1 MTTSRSVF
9 RKWLAG
15 MATALVV
22 VASLALI
29 AQDAEAARRIG
40 GGKSF
45 GRQTMSRD
53 QATPPARTPAQDA
66 AAKPG
71 QQQSP
76 ATAPAPAGN
85 RWMGALGG
93 LAAGLGIAAL
103 LSHFGLGGAF
113 ASALG
118 SMLMLALL
126 IFGGLF
132 LWRMIKRSAYPQTGT
147 TPLRQAF
154 EAPASGRM
162 MGSGAT
168 TNAYGAPVP
177 GAQEQ
182 ETAQAAVD
190 PADSNNGIPADF
202 DVEGFLRI
210 AKVNFNRLQAAWDA
224 RDLDD
229 IRKFTTPEV
238 YAEIKMQRDEA
249 GDRTDRTEV
258 ENLNAKL
265 LGIETTA
272 EDYVASVRFSGT
284 LRDSGETPDAFEEV
298 WNLVKPVNGRAGWL
312 LGGIQQVH

>member
-1 MTTSRSVF
+1 MTTSRNGF

-15 MATALVV
+15 ITTVLVV
-22 VASLALI
+22 VLASFALV
-29 AQDAEAARRIG
+29 AQDAEAARRLG

-53 QATPPARTPAQDA
+53 QAPPARTPAQDA

-71 QQQSP
+71 QQQTP

-118 SMLMLALL
+118 SVLMLALL

-154 EAPASGRM
+154 EAPPSGRM

-168 TNAYGAPVP
+168 TNAYGAPIP
-177 GAQEQ
+177 GTR
-182 ETAQAAVD
+182 ETAQAQ
-190 PADSNNGIPADF
+190 PESADSSNGIPADF

-249 GDRTDRTEV
+249 GDRADRSEV
-258 ENLNAKL
+258 ENLDAKL

-272 EDYVASVRFSGT
+272 DDYVASVRFSGT
-284 LRDSGETPDAFEEV
+284 LRDSGETPEAFEEV

>member
-1 MTTSRSVF
+1 MTTSRNGF

-15 MATALVV
+15 ITTVLVV
-22 VASLALI
+22 VLASFALV
-29 AQDAEAARRIG
+29 AQDAEAARRLG

-53 QATPPARTPAQDA
+53 QAPPARTPAQDA

-71 QQQSP
+71 QQQTP

-132 LWRMIKRSAYPQTGT
+132 LWRMIKRSAYPQAAT

-168 TNAYGAPVP
+168 TNAYGAPIA
-177 GAQEQ
+177 GAS
-182 ETAQAAVD
+182 ETAQA
-190 PADSNNGIPADF
+190 PLESADSSNSIPADF

-249 GDRTDRTEV
+249 GDRADRTEV
-258 ENLNAKL
+258 ENLDAKL

-272 EDYVASVRFSGT
+272 DDYVASVRFSGT
-284 LRDSGETPDAFEEV
+284 LRDSGETPEAFEEV
-298 WNLVKPVNGRAGWL
+298 WNLVKPVNGRPAASRRGR
-312 LGGIQQVH
+312 

>member
-1 MTTSRSVF
+1 MTTSANVF
-9 RKWLAG
+9 RKWFTG
-15 MATALVV
+15 ATTLLVV
-22 VASLALI
+22 LASLALI
-29 AQDAEAARRIG
+29 AQDAEAARRMG

-45 GRQTMSRD
+45 GRQTMNRD
-53 QATPPARTPAQDA
+53 QATQPARTPAQDA

-71 QQQSP
+71 QQQPP
-76 ATAPAPAGN
+76 ATAPAGN

-132 LWRMIKRSAYPQTGT
+132 LWRMIKRSGYPQSGT
-147 TPLRQAF
+147 PPLRQAF

-168 TNAYGAPVP
+168 TNAYGAPIP
-177 GAQEQ
+177 GARDA
-182 ETAQAAVD
+182 AQAPVD
-190 PADSNNGIPADF
+190 SVDGTNGIPADF

-238 YAEIKMQRDEA
+238 FAEIKMQREEA
-249 GDRTDRTEV
+249 GDRNDRTEV
-258 ENLNAKL
+258 ENLDAKL
-265 LGIETTA
+265 LGIETTP
-272 EDYVASVRFSGT
+272 EEYVASVRFSGT
-284 LRDSGETPDAFEEV
+284 IRESGDIPEGFEEV